1 MLYTILFFFISSWI
15 GPFWV
20 LMLAKPFDEI
30 TNKWCNGF
38 LIVLG
43 PVFAY
48 FLVLI
53 MNPNILLE
61 IFNPD
66 PTLILEALASALGT
80 PAGAVL
86 TWAHIVAGDILVT
99 RWLWKK
105 GVDAEL
111 DLNKIRVMVLFGV
124 MLMPVAIILA
134 IIFFSNKNEGDVI
147 AN

>member
-1 MLYTILFFFISSWI
+1 MLYTILFFFKSSWI
-15 GPFWV
+15 GPIWV

-66 PTLILEALASALGT
+66 PTLILEALATALGT

-134 IIFFSNKNEGDVI
+134 TIFFNNKSEGDVI

>member
-66 PTLILEALASALGT
+66 PTLILEALATALGT

-134 IIFFSNKNEGDVI
+134 TIFFNNKSEGDVN

>member
-80 PAGAVL
+80 PAGAV
-86 TWAHIVAGDILVT
+86 
-99 RWLWKK
+99 
-105 GVDAEL
+105 
-111 DLNKIRVMVLFGV
+111 
-124 MLMPVAIILA
+124 
-134 IIFFSNKNEGDVI
+134 
-147 AN
+147 